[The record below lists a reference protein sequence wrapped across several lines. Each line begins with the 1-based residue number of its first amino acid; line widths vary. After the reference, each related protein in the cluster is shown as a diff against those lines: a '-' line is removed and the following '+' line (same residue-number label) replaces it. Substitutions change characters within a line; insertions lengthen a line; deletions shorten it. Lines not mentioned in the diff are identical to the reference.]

1 MGWRPLM
8 ITGLLRD
15 LLTRHFA
22 EPFQIEEPDLR
33 QLVWRES
40 ERTGILIESIHRWRG
55 DLTEKRPAVIIKRNS
70 MRNIRYGIQDMAG
83 ANVQGHQHY
92 QTFWTG
98 SHTLF
103 CIHGSGASAELLG
116 TEVQRELHQWHPI
129 LTSYLNLRMWQVVE
143 VGPVA
148 EVEEAK
154 ESFVVPVNVGW
165 MYSEQWTIELN
176 ALKLA
181 KVPLST
187 LLDGI
192 LVQ

>member
-1 MGWRPLM
+1 
-8 ITGLLRD
+8 
-15 LLTRHFA
+15 
-22 EPFQIEEPDLR
+22 
-33 QLVWRES
+33 
-40 ERTGILIESIHRWRG
+40 
-55 DLTEKRPAVIIKRNS
+55 
-70 MRNIRYGIQDMAG
+70 
-83 ANVQGHQHY
+83 
-92 QTFWTG
+92 
-98 SHTLF
+98 
-103 CIHGSGASAELLG
+103 
-116 TEVQRELHQWHPI
+116 
-129 LTSYLNLRMWQVVE
+129 MWQVVE